1 VNAKQANR
9 LTRGYTT
16 RGFTLIEAVIA
27 SVLGTIMFGSMVMA
41 IQRGA
46 GVFEQS
52 VANND
57 VDSRAARALDRI
69 TREILGASSGS
80 LNPTLETPVGAPTV
94 WSSTLDYQEP
104 ASWAGA
110 VVLGQTIRITLELE
124 DGEIDN
130 GLDDNNN
137 GLIDERQIVR
147 IVDPGPN
154 EQRTV
159 LLNGVSAFLEG
170 ELANGLDDNANGLID
185 EQGLSF
191 DLTGSTLNVR
201 LSLERIGPG
210 QRLIVRTQIAS
221 IAFRN

>member
-1 VNAKQANR
+1 MRATLASR
-9 LTRGYTT
+9 RTS
-16 RGFTLIEAVIA
+16 GFTLIEALIA
-27 SVLGTIMFGSMVMA
+27 SVLGTIVLGSLVMA
-41 IQRGA
+41 VNRGS

-69 TREILGASSGS
+69 SREFLAASVNS
-80 LNPTLETPVGAPTV
+80 LNPNLDTPTGAPTL
-94 WSSTLDYQEP
+94 WTSTLDYQE
-104 ASWAGA
+104 AMGWTGA
-110 VVLGQTIRITLELE
+110 ALILGQTTRIALELE

-130 GLDDNNN
+130 GVDDNNN

-147 IVDPGPN
+147 IVNPGPN

-159 LLNGVSAFLEG
+159 LVNGVSAFLEG
-170 ELANGLDDNANGLID
+170 ELANGADDNANGIID
-185 EQGLSF
+185 ERGLCF
-191 DLTGSTLNVR
+191 DLTGDTLNVR

-210 QRLIVRTQIAS
+210 QRLIVRTQTAS